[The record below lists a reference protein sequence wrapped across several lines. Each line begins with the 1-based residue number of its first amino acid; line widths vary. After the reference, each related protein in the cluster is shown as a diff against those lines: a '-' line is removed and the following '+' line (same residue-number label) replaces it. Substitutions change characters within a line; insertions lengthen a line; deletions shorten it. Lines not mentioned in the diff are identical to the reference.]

1 MEALAY
7 SRAERRL
14 GYDRRARS
22 DPYYRGPERRSG
34 IDRRAVNGRRG
45 SQCTALNGEHPLA
58 LAARPPVPHRLV
70 PTNGHPFLSP
80 LVVVMRLS
88 SEFAYIEADEA
99 TGHSRVEEIIRQIES
114 RSRRNKD
121 ALLAERL
128 EQLEKVKD
136 RAVHV
141 CFGDDP
147 GSDTGYLCAVLIPG
161 EPLIFEYES
170 AEHEAAVQP
179 LLTRCAKVLGYG
191 IGDGVA
197 GDFTANLLPRANQRR
212 S

>member
-1 MEALAY
+1 MQGFACSGAEK
-7 SRAERRL
+7 RAGR
-14 GYDRRARS
+14 DRRWHS
-22 DPYYRGPERRSG
+22 DPLYRGPERRRG
-34 IDRRAVNGRRG
+34 IDRRAASGGRATQR
-45 SQCTALNGEHPLA
+45 QPPRTAM
-58 LAARPPVPHRLV
+58 AARPPVAHRLA

-80 LVVVMRLS
+80 LVIVMRIA

-99 TGHSRVEEIIRQIES
+99 AGHSRVEEIIRQIET

-147 GSDTGYLCAVLIPG
+147 GSDTGYLCAVVIPG

-170 AEHEAAVQP
+170 PVHEDAVQS
-179 LLTRCAKVLGYG
+179 LLSRCASVLGYG
-191 IGDGVA
+191 ISDGVA
-197 GDFTANLLPRANQRR
+197 GDLAANLLPRANQRR
-212 S
+212 